1 MVHSEEDGA
10 KICKLSIMSSEFGLN
25 SHEHIYSQRM
35 ECPAYT
41 ES

>member
-1 MVHSEEDGA
+1 MVHSEEHSA

-25 SHEHIYSQRM
+25 FHEHIYSQEM
-35 ECPAYT
+35 EYPAYT